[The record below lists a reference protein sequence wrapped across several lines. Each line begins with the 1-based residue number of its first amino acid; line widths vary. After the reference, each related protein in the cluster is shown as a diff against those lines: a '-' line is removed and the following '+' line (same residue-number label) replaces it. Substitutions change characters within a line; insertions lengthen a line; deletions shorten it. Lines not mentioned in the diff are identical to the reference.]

1 MNIRQ
6 LLCTGLGFFCAWFSG
21 QARPGNGNSAKAHE
35 PEQVGRELRLMM
47 LKTPP
52 DEFGFKPSAEFPIV
66 YAVIMDWP
74 IGAPNI
80 ATIVSA
86 LDGSA
91 SLYTTSTFGIIGG
104 ESHPGV
110 RRAAI
115 EFVRAAERFVPES
128 KQTDDFAYPAADRVR
143 FFLLTFKGVRVIET
157 DLRAVSSGK
166 APESALFLSGETV
179 LTELREM
186 ASRRSRDQK

>member
-1 MNIRQ
+1 M
-6 LLCTGLGFFCAWFSG
+6 TGRWLWTALWLSGIWFSG
-21 QARPGNGNSAKAHE
+21 RAAGGTKNEKDPQPQ
-35 PEQVGRELRLMM
+35 QVGRELRLMM

-52 DEFGFKPSAEFPIV
+52 DGFGFKPSAEFPNV

-128 KQTDDFAYPAADRVR
+128 KRTDDFAYPAADRVR
-143 FFLLTFKGVRVIET
+143 FFLLTFTGVRVIET
-157 DLRAVSSGK
+157 DLGAVSSGK
-166 APESALFLSGETV
+166 ATESALFLRGQTV

-186 ASRRSRDQK
+186 ASRRSADQK